1 MLNISHIFNVKNSI
15 SRVFGL
21 YPLFFSAILLYHG
34 VVLSWF
40 IEVPPVASYA
50 IVFLLFS
57 LSLFYKN
64 YSLSLNK
71 WLVTALIF
79 ILLSFF
85 VGIYNNWILKDISAD
100 FTRYLAPFIGFS
112 SAFVLLR
119 RVAFIDLF
127 AFLYFLGFTHL
138 CFYYVSVYD
147 KITHVLDGGPILEY
161 AQYGLEV
168 TPLYFLLFYFS
179 FKNKIFNK
187 FTYLL
192 LAGYIIGFL
201 LNPIMLMSKA
211 KIITTVLLMILIF
224 LFYSNIKQKTIMAML
239 ALALSSFMFNFTDY
253 TNTFSRFTK
262 AYDSIIYDDYHTDS
276 STSFR
281 LAEIKNITKT
291 LLEDPLTKLPL
302 GLGTGA
308 LYYDTYAPI
317 QGGVHAGN
325 YRPDGGIH
333 HVFTVYFAYILRYGL
348 IGLFIFLLWIYTS
361 YSKISKCKN
370 KDPIVYNIISSVKL
384 FIVISLVA
392 DIFVPV
398 YVYGNFSFGF
408 FVAIGII
415 VASKTYYYEHCL
427 NFKNE
432 K

>member
-1 MLNISHIFNVKNSI
+1 MSNISHIFNVKHSI
-15 SRVFGL
+15 NRVFRL
-21 YPLFFSAILLYHG
+21 YPLFLSVVLLYHRF
-34 VVLSWF
+34 VLSFF
-40 IEVPPVASYA
+40 IDVPPVASYA

-64 YSLSLNK
+64 YSINLNK
-71 WLVTALIF
+71 WLFIALFF
-79 ILLSFF
+79 ILLPLLM
-85 VGIYNNWILKDISAD
+85 GIYNNWIAKDIVAD

-112 SAFVLLR
+112 AGLVLLR
-119 RVAFIDLF
+119 RVAFKDLLVF
-127 AFLYFLGFTHL
+127 MYFLGFIHL
-138 CFYYVSVYD
+138 CLFYVSVYG
-147 KITHVLDGGPILEY
+147 KFIHVLDGAPILEY

-192 LAGYIIGFL
+192 LVGYIIGFFIA
-201 LNPIMLMSKA
+201 PILVMSKA
-211 KIITTVLLMILIF
+211 KIIAMVLSLILIF
-224 LFYSNIKQKTIMAML
+224 LFYSNIRMKLILAIL
-239 ALALSSFMFNFTDY
+239 ALALASFVFNFTDY
-253 TNTFSRFTK
+253 SNTFSRFTK
-262 AYDSIIYDDYHTDS
+262 AYDSVVYDEYKTDS

-281 LAEIKNITKT
+281 LVEIKNITQT
-291 LLEDPLTKLPL
+291 LLENPLTKLPL

-325 YRPDGGIH
+325 YRPDGGVH

-348 IGLFIFLLWIYTS
+348 IGLFIVLLWIYTS

-370 KDPIVYNIISSVKL
+370 KDPIVYNIISSIKL
-384 FIVISLVA
+384 YIIISLVA

-408 FVAIGII
+408 SMAIGII
-415 VASKTYYYEHCL
+415 VASKAQYNL
-427 NFKNE
+427 NYKND